1 MAYLSAG
8 IGFCFMTQIA
18 RYAQIIKQPLEGYA
32 IVQDNLFGLPRESGD
47 GASAEPTQTHVFV
60 DAEQGPAVGAD
71 LVTVGE
77 RTCFLHAAMRSELPG
92 VLSAQLN
99 GEALHVS

>member
-8 IGFCFMTQIA
+8 IGFCFMTQIG
-18 RYAQIIKQPLEGYA
+18 RYPQIIKQSLEGYA
-32 IVQDNLFGLPRESGD
+32 IVQDNFIGPPRESGD

-60 DAEQGPAVGAD
+60 DAEQGPAAGAD

-77 RTCFLHAAMRSELPG
+77 RNCLLHAAMRSELPS

-99 GEALHVS
+99 GETLQVS